1 MKYKYHLLKYKGKAT
16 RLTCPQ
22 CGRKHCFAPYV
33 DDSDNMVSSEYGR
46 CVLIS
51 VDTHPAISVITTH

>member
-16 RLTCPQ
+16 RMTCPQ

-33 DDSDNMVSSEYGR
+33 DDNDQMVSSEYGR
-46 CVLIS
+46 CDHDS
-51 VDTHPAISVITTH
+51 GEHRPPAE